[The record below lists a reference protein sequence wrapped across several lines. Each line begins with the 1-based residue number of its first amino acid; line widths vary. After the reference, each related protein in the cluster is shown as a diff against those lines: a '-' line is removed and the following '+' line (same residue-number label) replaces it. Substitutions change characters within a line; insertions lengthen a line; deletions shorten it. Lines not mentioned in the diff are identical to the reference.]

1 MLWKTTGQI
10 FFKYPT
16 EGGISEASR
25 GGKTCRILKG
35 WEVNT
40 VDEWS
45 THVRAQRCDK
55 ARITS

>member
-1 MLWKTTGQI
+1 MDRY

-16 EGGISEASR
+16 EGAISEASR

-40 VDEWS
+40 VDEWG
-45 THVRAQRCDK
+45 THVRAERCDK